1 MCEMTYIYSCAC
13 NLNTL
18 VHSHIHVHTHTQVSC
33 RTSTCPQGTYPSTA
47 SSTKPP
53 FSGTG
58 QSLLSIVQDVA
69 TWCLPCDDVCA
80 SCTGPGNTSCTT
92 CRYAQRLAQCVSGC
106 NNDTGNHTPLGSPI
120 FHWVS
125 GLLTFESYLFKDCL
139 LSLQLE
145 YQDAALNCLA
155 CAAGCIG
162 CTGPSISQCLK
173 CASGSCAN
181 TDLQQYGNCL

>member
-1 MCEMTYIYSCAC
+1 MKH
-13 NLNTL
+13 TL
-18 VHSHIHVHTHTQVSC
+18 YMKKFTLTCSHIHTPTQVSC
-33 RTSTCPQGTYPSTA
+33 RTSTCPRGTYPSTA
-47 SSTKPP
+47 SSTKP
-53 FSGTG
+53 FLSETS

-125 GLLTFESYLFKDCL
+125 GLLTFESSMVCF
-139 LSLQLE
+139 
-145 YQDAALNCLA
+145 
-155 CAAGCIG
+155 
-162 CTGPSISQCLK
+162 
-173 CASGSCAN
+173 
-181 TDLQQYGNCL
+181 